1 MISAKRSLARDG
13 ELVQIVDAALAE
25 ATRKAGA
32 WLVCRPGCMECCIGP
47 FAITQLDAARLRE
60 GLAELECRQPER
72 AAQVRR
78 RAREYV
84 ADLTDFPG
92 DPATGVLDED
102 EEAEERFG
110 ALGEE
115 EPCPA
120 LDPLTGTCDLYSA
133 RPMTCRIFGP
143 PMRSGGDAL
152 GVCELCFHGAS
163 DAQIAACEVE
173 VDPDNLESTLLHELE
188 RATGK
193 RGETMVAFAL
203 L

>member
-1 MISAKRSLARDG
+1 MRYSRSVAGDP

-25 ATRKAGA
+25 AVRKAGV
-32 WLVCRPGCMECCIGP
+32 WLVCRPGCMECCLGP
-47 FAITQLDAARLRE
+47 FPITQLDAGRLRE
-60 GLAELECRQPER
+60 GLAELERREPGR

-84 ADLTDFPG
+84 ARAADAG
-92 DPATGVLDED
+92 D
-102 EEAEERFG
+102 
-110 ALGEE
+110 
-115 EPCPA
+115 EPCPV

-133 RPMTCRIFGP
+133 RPITCRVFGP
-143 PMRSGGDAL
+143 PIRNGTNAL

-163 DAQIAACEVE
+163 DAQIAACEVQ
-173 VDPDNLESTLLHELE
+173 VDADNLESTLLHELE